1 MPLKPGEGN
10 TLKVSL
16 TGETVVL
23 TLNDVEIYERV
34 LDPRNNRI
42 FGLFHWKDRTAVEVR
57 NVVLRGDWPETLTA
71 EQLANL
77 VMREEGVASTEN

>member
-1 MPLKPGEGN
+1 MKPGEWN

-23 TLNDVEIYERV
+23 TLNDVQIYERK
-34 LDPRNNRI
+34 LDPRNNRN

-57 NVVLRGDWPETLTA
+57 NVVLKGDWPEKLTP
-71 EQLANL
+71 ELMENLLA
-77 VMREEGVASTEN
+77 RSDEVAPADQ